1 MSAGSK
7 FPSVYY
13 LLFSYVAGLLLHR
26 VGLLLLLPA
35 LTLLCMRAKQARG
48 LGLCL
53 LAVCIGAANVELTDP
68 LRDPRHYR
76 NAGLS
81 SYVALELCQNP
92 EERVRSFRAKA
103 KVVATGNDTIWRQRS
118 GYVQCYFL
126 KDSAGK
132 LPRYGDKIMTGV
144 SLRPIDGFIG
154 KDSVFFDYG
163 AFMAQKGIH
172 AQVFLYPDDFTVVR
186 DGRLSFWNRFKRA
199 AGGLRSE
206 LHSFWEDC
214 ALENRELAV
223 AKALI
228 LGERG
233 TDPIEEA
240 YRKSG
245 IIHVLAV
252 SGMHLSVFACM
263 AAAVFSFLRRKAWQR
278 WLRFVLVL
286 MPVWGYAVL
295 TGLYPSVFRAAYMFT
310 IVGLGECMARKVKTT
325 RSLAISAFIILVVSP
340 TLLKDIGFL
349 LSYTAVLGLT
359 LFTPLWS
366 KGKKPANRILRFFK
380 NLTVASVSAQVAT
393 LPIALCV
400 FGTFPTYF
408 LLGNC
413 LVAPLVN
420 IALPL
425 GIVVSLLSL
434 IWRAAAEKAAFLL
447 DTLLRFMNF
456 MVEKIAR
463 LPAAVADLSISS
475 PAAVLLYGVVASC
488 WVAVKK
494 RSAPMLRYTLVLLL
508 LFLWVG

>member
-1 MSAGSK
+1 MIADGK
-7 FPSVYY
+7 FPSVYS

-26 VGLLLLLPA
+26 AGLFFLLPA
-35 LTLLCMRAKQARG
+35 FLLLCMRAKQARG
-48 LGLCL
+48 LGLCM
-53 LAVCIGAANVELTDP
+53 LAVCIGAANVELTEP
-68 LRDPRHYR
+68 LRDPKHYH
-76 NAGLS
+76 NAGVS
-81 SYVALELCQNP
+81 SYVVLELCRNP

-103 KVVATGNDTIWRQRS
+103 KVVATGNDTLWRQRS
-118 GYVQCYFL
+118 GNVQCYFS
-126 KDSAGK
+126 KDSAMV
-132 LPRYGDKIMTGV
+132 LPRCGDKIVTGV

-163 AFMAQKGIH
+163 AFMAQKGIY
-172 AQVFLYPDDFTVVR
+172 AQVFLCSDDFTVVQG
-186 DGRLSFWNRFKRA
+186 GRLSCWNRFKRA
-199 AGGLRSE
+199 ADDLRGE
-206 LHSFWEDC
+206 LRSFWEDC

-263 AAAVFSFLRRKAWQR
+263 AAAVFSFLKRKAWQR

-295 TGLYPSVFRAAYMFT
+295 TGLSPSVCRAAYMFT
-310 IVGLGECMARKVKTT
+310 IVGLGECMGRNVKTT
-325 RSLAISAFIILVVSP
+325 RSLAISALILLLVSP
-340 TLLKDIGFL
+340 ALLKDVGFL
-349 LSYTAVLGLT
+349 LSYMAVLGLT
-359 LFTPLWS
+359 LFTPLFD
-366 KGKKPANRILRFFK
+366 KGKKSANRILRFFK
-380 NLTVASVSAQVAT
+380 KLTIASVSAQVAT

-400 FGTFPTYF
+400 FGTFPIYF
-408 LLGNC
+408 LIGNC

-420 IALPL
+420 IALPC

-434 IWRAAAEKAAFLL
+434 IWRAAAEKTVFLL
-447 DTLLRFMNF
+447 DVLLRFMNF

-463 LPAAVADLSISS
+463 LPAAVADLSISLPS
-475 PAAVLLYGVVASC
+475 AVLLYGV
-488 WVAVKK
+488 WVACWFAVKN
-494 RSAPMLRYTLVLLL
+494 RSALMLRYTLVLLL